1 MSFTAKSKFGKDAC
15 KTVLI
20 VRPSTLDSVGDFG
33 SVGFS
38 CNRELQPGWKHMHV
52 LVALRHLSNM
62 KLIDRK
68 EHLGE
73 LENITARG
81 VD

>member
-1 MSFTAKSKFGKDAC
+1 MY
-15 KTVLI
+15 I
-20 VRPSTLDSVGDFG
+20 
-33 SVGFS
+33 
-38 CNRELQPGWKHMHV
+38 

-62 KLIDRK
+62 KLIDQK